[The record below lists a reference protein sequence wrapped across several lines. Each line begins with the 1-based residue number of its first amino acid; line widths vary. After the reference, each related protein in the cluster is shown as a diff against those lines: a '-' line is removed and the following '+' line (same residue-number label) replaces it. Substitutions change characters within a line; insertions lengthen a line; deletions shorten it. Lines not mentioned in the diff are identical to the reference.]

1 MRSASS
7 PAAAILRRAADQR
20 LSSSAKDTAV
30 PIRSQSATIAAPHQP
45 GVTFVKFLFNM
56 RAVEQA
62 VVIILPAAND
72 PEDRIASTL
81 RAAFPAV
88 AVSRFDSVAE
98 ASSGLPD
105 VEIAMTFGA
114 LLTDDFFGRARRL
127 RWLQLLGSGTDRVF
141 DRPGCPPGLI
151 VTNAAGIT
159 ATPVAEAAMA
169 YLLMLARRIPA
180 LIADQQGR
188 RWGRHAPALL
198 FGRRLL
204 IVGTGRAAEAL
215 AGRARAFGMHVRAVS
230 RAPRAHPAFDA
241 IAPRTRL
248 REEARDADFLVV
260 LTGLDDSSRAL
271 VDESVVAAL
280 PHGAAVVD
288 LSRGGIAD
296 TRTIAARLGQ
306 GTLSGAALDVFPE
319 EPLAAS
325 SPLWDMPGL
334 TVSPHIAGLHDRY
347 PEFLAPLLA
356 DNLRAWFDG
365 RPGDLAN
372 RVDPAGGRDQ
382 KLSRSF
388 PSTTS
393 PR

>member
-1 MRSASS
+1 M
-7 PAAAILRRAADQR
+7 PRRAADQR
-20 LSSSAKDTAV
+20 LSSSAEDTAV
-30 PIRSQSATIAAPHQP
+30 PIRSQSATIAAPHQS

-56 RAVEQA
+56 RAMNR
-62 VVIILPAAND
+62 VVIIILPAAND
-72 PEDRIASTL
+72 PQDRIVSTL

-88 AVSRFDSVAE
+88 TVARFDNVAE
-98 ASSGLPD
+98 ASPGLPD

-159 ATPVAEAAMA
+159 ATPVAETAMA

-180 LIADQQGR
+180 LLDDQRHHRWDR
-188 RWGRHAPALL
+188 RAPSLL

-204 IVGTGRAAEAL
+204 IVGTGRAAVAL
-215 AGRARAFGMHVRAVS
+215 AERARAFGMPVRAVS
-230 RAPRAHPAFDA
+230 RAPRPHPAFDA
-241 IAPRTRL
+241 IAPRARL
-248 REEARDADFLVV
+248 PEEARDADFLVV

-271 VDESVVAAL
+271 VDAPVVAAL
-280 PHGAAVVD
+280 PRGAAVVD

-296 TRTIAARLGQ
+296 AGAIAARLGR
-306 GTLSGAALDVFPE
+306 GELSGAALDVFPE

-334 TVSPHIAGLHDRY
+334 IVSPHIAGLHDRY

-356 DNLRAWFDG
+356 DNLRTWLDG
-365 RPGDLAN
+365 RPDALVN
-372 RVDPAGGRDQ
+372 RVDPAAEHDQ